1 MTTQIETIENAAR
14 AYAAAR
20 GKLAEKVTQLQ
31 EGLDNLRRNNL
42 PAIKRNLARAAEAE
56 SELRALVEQHPDLFQ
71 KPRTLVLH
79 GIRVGFEKGKGAISF
94 EDADQ
99 VVKLVKKKLP
109 ELLDQLVKTE
119 EKPLKGGLKQL
130 TVAQLKSVGC
140 TVEETGDQVVVR
152 AVDSDVDKL
161 VKALLKGA
169 EEEAAEQQ

>member
-1 MTTQIETIENAAR
+1 
-14 AYAAAR
+14 
-20 GKLAEKVTQLQ
+20 
-31 EGLDNLRRNNL
+31 
-42 PAIKRNLARAAEAE
+42 
-56 SELRALVEQHPDLFQ
+56 
-71 KPRTLVLH
+71 
-79 GIRVGFEKGKGAISF
+79 IRVGFEKGKGAISF